1 VSKTWLA
8 IGVVTFSFLVGC
20 AAKAE
25 VTKEEEANLIQQE
38 QAHQGSA
45 PELEGN

>member
-1 VSKTWLA
+1 VTKAWLVVA
-8 IGVVTFSFLVGC
+8 VVTFSFLVGC
-20 AAKAE
+20 AAKTE

-38 QAHQGSA
+38 QAHQSSA